1 MKRFITFT
9 VAVLLGLVSSQ
20 GVPETKPETLATLPS
35 LQSDFDKNS
44 NLLAMSWDTVTLAAN
59 AASCQIYED
68 LTLFNLQPIRGP
80 YYVELDLDNDANADK
95 EKLEVHFCNP
105 VLQNDTIKK
114 RSLVFLRDTETADNK
129 LKRAARL
136 TSGDN
141 SFSSKNVLRNDNGDI
156 SGISLFA
163 QESSDDSKS
172 AFCKGTTRW
181 SVSFNVLCSAT
192 ETGALT
198 YDKFSFAK
206 NSDKCT
212 LEFTA
217 THNAGC
223 GLVKTSGF
231 VQYLNSNPW
240 LVAVILIAAG
250 IATCF
255 FGGQLIDYVYIG
267 VPALF
272 AFLFVTVMLS
282 SFGTFSVLEEDN
294 PTTGKGVIKAIVGF
308 VVSTVAAIA
317 AGFLASKLQKVA
329 SGILG
334 GIAGF
339 FLGFLLYSLVFAMFI
354 KSSPILL
361 WVILIASSAA
371 GTYLMFAKKDEMEAH
386 ATVFIG
392 AYLIIRGLSFFLG
405 GYPNEAQTFAQL
417 KEGNFKLSGYVYLY
431 FLLFILLNVAGT
443 WVQH

>member
-1 MKRFITFT
+1 MDLDKD
-9 VAVLLGLVSSQ
+9 VNGN
-20 GVPETKPETLATLPS
+20 KETL
-35 LQSDFDKNS
+35 
-44 NLLAMSWDTVTLAAN
+44 
-59 AASCQIYED
+59 
-68 LTLFNLQPIRGP
+68 
-80 YYVELDLDNDANADK
+80 
-95 EKLEVHFCNP
+95 EVRFCNP
-105 VLQNDTIKK
+105 ILQKDASMKK
-114 RSLVFLRDTETADNK
+114 SLVFLRKTDTADDQ

-136 TSGDN
+136 TSGDS
-141 SFSSKNVLRNDNGDI
+141 SFGSKTVLRNDNGDI
-156 SGISLFA
+156 TGINLVA
-163 QESSDDSKS
+163 QESSDPEKI
-172 AFCKGTTRW
+172 AFCKDNTRW
-181 SVSFNVLCSAT
+181 TVSFNVMCSPT
-192 ETGALT
+192 ETKALS
-198 YDKFSFAK
+198 YDKFTSK
-206 NSDKCT
+206 SDPNKCT
-212 LEFTA
+212 LDFTA
-217 THNAGC
+217 YHNAGC

-255 FGGQLIDYVYIG
+255 FGGQLIDWVYIG

-272 AFLFVTVMLS
+272 CFLFVTVLLS

-294 PTTGKGVIKAIVGF
+294 PTTGKGVIQAIVGF
-308 VVSTVAAIA
+308 VISAVAAIA
-317 AGFLASKLQKVA
+317 AGYLANKLQNIA

-371 GTYLMFAKKDEMEAH
+371 GAYLMSVKKDEMEAH
-386 ATVFIG
+386 ATAFIG

-417 KEGNFKLSGYVYLY
+417 KEGNF
-431 FLLFILLNVAGT
+431 
-443 WVQH
+443 

>member
-1 MKRFITFT
+1 M
-9 VAVLLGLVSSQ
+9 
-20 GVPETKPETLATLPS
+20 
-35 LQSDFDKNS
+35 
-44 NLLAMSWDTVTLAAN
+44 
-59 AASCQIYED
+59 
-68 LTLFNLQPIRGP
+68 
-80 YYVELDLDNDANADK
+80 
-95 EKLEVHFCNP
+95 
-105 VLQNDTIKK
+105 
-114 RSLVFLRDTETADNK
+114 
-129 LKRAARL
+129 
-136 TSGDN
+136 
-141 SFSSKNVLRNDNGDI
+141 
-156 SGISLFA
+156 
-163 QESSDDSKS
+163 
-172 AFCKGTTRW
+172 
-181 SVSFNVLCSAT
+181 
-192 ETGALT
+192 
-198 YDKFSFAK
+198 
-206 NSDKCT
+206 
-212 LEFTA
+212 
-217 THNAGC
+217 
-223 GLVKTSGF
+223 
-231 VQYLNSNPW
+231 
-240 LVAVILIAAG
+240 IAAG

-308 VVSTVAAIA
+308 VVSTAVAIA

-361 WVILIASSAA
+361 WIILIASSAA

-392 AYLIIRGLSFFLG
+392 AYLIIRGISFFLG

-443 WVQH
+443 WVQHKTDPELLKKKLAAENKKHDNEAKDDNFVAAKNNPNLHH

>member
-1 MKRFITFT
+1 MK
-9 VAVLLGLVSSQ
+9 
-20 GVPETKPETLATLPS
+20 K
-35 LQSDFDKNS
+35 
-44 NLLAMSWDTVTLAAN
+44 
-59 AASCQIYED
+59 
-68 LTLFNLQPIRGP
+68 
-80 YYVELDLDNDANADK
+80 
-95 EKLEVHFCNP
+95 
-105 VLQNDTIKK
+105 
-114 RSLVFLRDTETADNK
+114 SLVFLRKTDTADDQ

-136 TSGDN
+136 TSGDS
-141 SFSSKNVLRNDNGDI
+141 SFGSKTVLRNDNGDI
-156 SGISLFA
+156 TGINLVA
-163 QESSDDSKS
+163 QESSDQEKS
-172 AFCKGTTRW
+172 AFCKDNTRW
-181 SVSFNVLCSAT
+181 TVSFNVMCSPT
-192 ETGALT
+192 ETKALS
-198 YDKFSFAK
+198 YDKFTFA
-206 NSDKCT
+206 SDPKKCT
-212 LEFTA
+212 LDFTA
-217 THNAGC
+217 YHNAGC

-255 FGGQLIDYVYIG
+255 FGGQLIDWVYIG

-272 AFLFVTVMLS
+272 AFLFVTVLLS

-294 PTTGKGVIKAIVGF
+294 PTTGKGVIQAIVGF
-308 VVSTVAAIA
+308 VISAVAAIA
-317 AGFLASKLQKVA
+317 AGYLANKLQNIA

-371 GTYLMFAKKDEMEAH
+371 GAYLMSVKKDEMEAH
-386 ATVFIG
+386 ATAFIG

-417 KEGNFKLSGYVYLY
+417 KEGNF
-431 FLLFILLNVAGT
+431 
-443 WVQH
+443 